1 MIKISII
8 IPVFNEAKILEKSLE
23 NLGTDGDIE
32 VIVVDGGSTDTTVKL
47 AQKSPVKVVVSPHP
61 GRACQMN

>member
-32 VIVVDGGSTDTTVKL
+32 VIVVDGGSTDKTVRL

>member
-8 IPVFNEAKILEKSLE
+8 TPVFNEAKILEKSLE

-32 VIVVDGGSTDTTVKL
+32 VIVVDGGEYRYNGET
-47 AQKSPVKVVVSPHP
+47 SPKES
-61 GRACQMN
+61 C